1 MWLANLA
8 WMALL
13 ITSAAYLQQADAQK
27 VEQLFFTLLQESSK
41 TSSDLT
47 EPRRLCDEE
56 FFDTLAIVCDHCVLF
71 GRTKGEI
78 KILTVF
84 RLTKLPGVSKKNEM
98 YKRLKLCGAELFQS
112 EVIKSTCPNGFV
124 LDKHDILVDK
134 SSAMS
139 KQFQSCCQTGCSIA
153 RINYLFCK

>member
-56 FFDTLAIVCDHCVLF
+56 FFDTLAIVCDHCRKEEAELLF
-71 GRTKGEI
+71 E
-78 KILTVF
+78 
-84 RLTKLPGVSKKNEM
+84 GVSKKNEM

>member
-1 MWLANLA
+1 MRMTLVYCCLTGLCACFYVVDKRPVFEKEIQA
-8 WMALL
+8 IIRKEEAELL
-13 ITSAAYLQQADAQK
+13 F
-27 VEQLFFTLLQESSK
+27 E
-41 TSSDLT
+41 
-47 EPRRLCDEE
+47 
-56 FFDTLAIVCDHCVLF
+56 
-71 GRTKGEI
+71 
-78 KILTVF
+78 
-84 RLTKLPGVSKKNEM
+84 GVSKKNEM

>member
-71 GRTKGEI
+71 GRTKGERAQFER
-78 KILTVF
+78 V
-84 RLTKLPGVSKKNEM
+84 RL
-98 YKRLKLCGAELFQS
+98 
-112 EVIKSTCPNGFV
+112 
-124 LDKHDILVDK
+124 D
-134 SSAMS
+134 
-139 KQFQSCCQTGCSIA
+139 CCLNGCSLR
-153 RINYLFCK
+153 RIHRLFCCE